1 MNGIIKPLNPNKSTR
16 SDLILLDLIP
26 LRAIKSAENLIRA
39 YLTSLENKD
48 LKVGF
53 SLSKKMFYSLK

>member
-16 SDLILLDLIP
+16 SDLILPNLIP

-39 YLTSLENKD
+39 YLTCLENKD
-48 LKVGF
+48 LKVGL
-53 SLSKKMFYSLK
+53 SLSKKMFYLLK